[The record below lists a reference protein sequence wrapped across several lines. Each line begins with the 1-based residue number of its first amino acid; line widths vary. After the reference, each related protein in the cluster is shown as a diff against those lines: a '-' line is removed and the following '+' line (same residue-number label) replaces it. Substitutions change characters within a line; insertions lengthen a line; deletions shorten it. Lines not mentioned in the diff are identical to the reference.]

1 MKTNKFFYILLLTFM
16 LNFMLLPQTIRKA
29 FVNGKVYTVDS
40 NNKWAETIITENN
53 KLLFVGSAEEAKKFI
68 TKQTEIIDLKGKLV
82 LPGFI
87 DDHTHFMGGGFYL
100 MGLDLFK
107 AKSIEEFKSILR
119 EYLKDKPGKWITGGN
134 WDHERWNV
142 KELPTK
148 EMIDNFS
155 ENNPVFI
162 RRYDGHMALANSVA
176 LKLAGITKETKSPEG
191 GLIVKDKLT
200 GEPTGIL
207 KDNAMDLV
215 SRIIPPKSPEDYAQ
229 ALQAAL
235 KHAASLGVTSVEDIT
250 NPEDLIYYQQFEKEN
265 KLTVRIYTRLPI
277 DLFDNMVKL
286 GIQYNFGS
294 DKLQIGSLK
303 AYADGSLGSSTAWFF
318 DHYSQDTTT
327 FGLPNDIITD
337 GRFKTWA
344 IDADKHKLQI
354 SVHAIGDRANSFV
367 LDTFDEISKTNPK
380 WNRRFRI
387 EHAQHIQPKDFAR
400 FRNLNVIASVQPHH
414 LIEDGVWAEKRIGK
428 ERTKYTHPYKSFLDS
443 SVTLAFGTDWPV
455 VSLNPLI
462 GIFSAVTRETVDG
475 KNPNG
480 WIPEQKISLEDAI
493 KCYTLNSAYAAF
505 QENVK
510 GSLTEGKL
518 ADFIV
523 LDKNLFLISPDEIK
537 NAKVLMTVFDGNIIY
552 NKMK

>member
-207 KDNAMDLV
+207 KDNAMDLI
-215 SRIIPPKSPEDYAQ
+215 SRIIPPKSSEDYAQ

-327 FGLPNDIITD
+327 FGLPNDIITG